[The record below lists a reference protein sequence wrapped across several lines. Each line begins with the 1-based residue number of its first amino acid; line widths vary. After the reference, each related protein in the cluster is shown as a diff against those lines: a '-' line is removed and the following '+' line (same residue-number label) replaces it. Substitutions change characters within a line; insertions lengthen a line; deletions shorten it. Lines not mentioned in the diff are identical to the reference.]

1 MVGLKKQED
10 PDSLEKGG
18 PESETETEVLPPP
31 KTRKTRSVV
40 VTISDGEEDAAAE
53 PKFRPRKPYV
63 LTEARKMA
71 FEKMKRVRAENLEK
85 KRLLKEQAGEVKEA
99 KKEIKKSQKRETV
112 RETSESEPEE
122 EVVVVRKKKSK
133 PKPKRKII
141 IESDSESESETETVT
156 VVRKSKPKQPREPK
170 EPKEKLPEM
179 HSSRSERAASLLPEM
194 PSEPAHVDFSS
205 YFC

>member
-1 MVGLKKQED
+1 MVGLKKQLEVD

-18 PESETETEVLPPP
+18 PESETETEAPVPP
-31 KTRKTRSVV
+31 KNRKTRSVV
-40 VTISDGEEDAAAE
+40 VTISDGEEDVAE

-112 RETSESEPEE
+112 TVESEEEPEE

-141 IESDSESESETETVT
+141 IESDSESEPETVT
-156 VVRKSKPKQPREPK
+156 VVRKSKPKQRK
-170 EPKEKLPEM
+170 EPKEFEKEPEM

-194 PSEPAHVDFSS
+194 PSEPQQVDFSS